1 MGRSALAPSRGA
13 SLTRGP
19 RRAALSIPLASVLL
33 ATGLATLPIVSD
45 NGWWPDAG
53 LLMLI
58 AWRLLRADAW
68 AAWVAAPL
76 GLFHDLLTGAPIG
89 LAVALW
95 PAFMLALDVIDRR
108 TMWRDYWI
116 EWMLASLFVAA
127 FVLAQWQVAAWDGAA
142 VRFAS
147 VAPAMLVNIVCF
159 PVAALIVAGL
169 DRWRMGR

>member
-1 MGRSALAPSRGA
+1 MVRSALS
-13 SLTRGP
+13 TRGP
-19 RRAALSIPLASVLL
+19 ALGKGPRAGALYIPAASVVIGSMMSL
-33 ATGLATLPIVSD
+33 LPIVSRT
-45 NGWWPDAG
+45 GWWPDWG
-53 LLMLI
+53 LLILL

-76 GLFHDLLTGAPIG
+76 GLVHDLLTGAPIG

-116 EWMLASLFVAA
+116 EWVLASLFIAL
-127 FVLAQWQVAAWDGAA
+127 FVVAQWQVAAWDGAA

-147 VAPAMLVNIVCF
+147 VLPAILVGIVCF
-159 PVAALIVAGL
+159 PIAAFLVGRL

>member
-1 MGRSALAPSRGA
+1 MVRSALSPSRGA

-19 RRAALSIPLASVLL
+19 HPAALSIPAISVLL
-33 ATGLATLPIVSD
+33 ACLLSLLPIVSKH
-45 NGWWPDAG
+45 GWWPDAG

-68 AAWVAAPL
+68 AAWLAAPL
-76 GLFHDLLTGAPIG
+76 GLFHDVLTGAPIG

-116 EWMLASLFVAA
+116 EWVLASLFIAA
-127 FVLAQWQVAAWDGAA
+127 FVVAQWQVAAWDDAA
-142 VRFAS
+142 VRFVN
-147 VAPAMLVNIVCF
+147 VAPSILVGIICF
-159 PVAALIVAGL
+159 PIAAFIVARL